1 MVNKIIFFTIWVVFI
16 GYGFLLAPPDNPET
30 MDLIIN
36 LSKGSWDGIN
46 PYVISLFNLMGI
58 LPMIYACLLLIDGR
72 GQKLMVTPFMVGSF
86 FLGAFSLLPYF
97 ALRESNTTFT
107 GEKTIFIKIVE
118 SKLTA
123 IALIIGT
130 TILVVSAI
138 KDGNVHDFIYQW
150 QNSKFIHV
158 MSLDFCLLCLLFPVL
173 IKDDLARRNINNLIL
188 RAIAFIPLFGTL
200 IYMILRPSLSTDE
213 TPNNSEVLAS

>member
-1 MVNKIIFFTIWVVFI
+1 MINKIVFFGIWILFI
-16 GYGFLLAPPDNPET
+16 GYGFLFAPPDNPET
-30 MDLIIN
+30 IDLIIH
-36 LSKGSWDGIN
+36 LSKGNWDGIN
-46 PYVISLFNLMGI
+46 PYIISLFNLMGI
-58 LPMIYACLLLIDGR
+58 LPMIYVCLLLVDGR
-72 GQKLMVTPFMVGSF
+72 GQKLMATPFMVGSF

-97 ALRESNTTFT
+97 ALRESNTTFV

-130 TILVVSAI
+130 TILVVSGI
-138 KDGNVHDFIYQW
+138 KDGNFSDFVYQW

-173 IKDDLARRNINNLIL
+173 IKDDLARRNINNPLL

-200 IYMILRPSLSTDE
+200 IYMIFRPSLSIDE
-213 TPNNSEVLAS
+213 TPNNSEVLA